1 MLSRLPV
8 TGRVLLL
15 ALVCLAFS
23 TVSTAQT
30 PSASDSQPVVR
41 PAPDQSEVEGMK
53 EDLKQMRVILN
64 QMANNLAFVSDSQS
78 PLKHQFQLEIDMWQ
92 VLMMRMQR
100 RLNAIEGT
108 SSTPKATQ

>member
-1 MLSRLPV
+1 MWSRWLV
-8 TGRVLLL
+8 IGRVLSLSI
-15 ALVCLAFS
+15 VCLALS
-23 TVSTAQT
+23 IVSTAQP
-30 PSASDSQPVVR
+30 PSASDSHSAAR
-41 PAPDQSEVEGMK
+41 PAPDHSEVEGMK

-100 RLNAIEGT
+100 RVDAIEGT
-108 SSTPKATQ
+108 SSTPKAVQ

>member
-8 TGRVLLL
+8 TGSVLLL
-15 ALVCLAFS
+15 IVVCLAFS

-30 PSASDSQPVVR
+30 PSASDSHSVGR
-41 PAPDQSEVEGMK
+41 PAPDHSEVEGMK

-100 RLNAIEGT
+100 RVDAIEGT
-108 SSTPKATQ
+108 SSTPKAVQ